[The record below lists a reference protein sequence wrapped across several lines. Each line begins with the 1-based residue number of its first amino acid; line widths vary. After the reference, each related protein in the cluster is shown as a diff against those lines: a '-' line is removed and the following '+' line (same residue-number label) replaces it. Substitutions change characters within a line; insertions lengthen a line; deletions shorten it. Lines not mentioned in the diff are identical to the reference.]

1 MTSPLLFC
9 IAVLTI
15 LATPGPTNTLLAISG
30 ASAGLR
36 RSWILVAA
44 ELAGYVT
51 AILIVGLVVGPFLS
65 RPGPFVVIRVAITLY
80 LAYLSIRLWRLPP
93 PDLKTARSVGPRDVL
108 VTTLLNPK
116 ASIFALA
123 IIPMQNPSWP
133 LYLLG
138 FCVMLLP
145 MSLLWIGIGSAMRRG
160 MLTRSGTSLVHRVGA
175 TVIMLFAAVVFW
187 TVAAAAW
194 A

>member
-9 IAVLTI
+9 ISVIAI

-36 RSWILVAA
+36 RSWPLVVA
-44 ELAGYVT
+44 ELTGYVT
-51 AILIVGLVVGPFLS
+51 AILIVGLLVGPALS
-65 RPGPFVVIRVAITLY
+65 RPGPFVIVRIAITLY

-93 PDLKTARSVGPRDVL
+93 PDLHASRSVGPRDVL

-123 IIPMQNPSWP
+123 IIPMQSSNWP
-133 LYLLG
+133 LDLIG
-138 FCVMLLP
+138 FCAMLLP
-145 MSLLWIGIGSAMRRG
+145 MSLLWIGIGVAMRRG
-160 MLTRSGTSLVHRVGA
+160 MLTRNGNSLVYRVGA
-175 TVIMLFAAVVFW
+175 TVIMVFAAVVFW
-187 TVAAAAW
+187 PVATVALA
-194 A
+194 